1 MAKSVQLLI
10 NVLSLYL
17 NSKNTD
23 CMMWYEKQLSTVMD
37 SNKQINFEEFKKA
50 LNITKV
56 LISYHQL
63 NDDN

>member
-1 MAKSVQLLI
+1 
-10 NVLSLYL
+10 
-17 NSKNTD
+17 
-23 CMMWYEKQLSTVMD
+23 MMWYEKQLSTVMD

-63 NDDN
+63 SDDN